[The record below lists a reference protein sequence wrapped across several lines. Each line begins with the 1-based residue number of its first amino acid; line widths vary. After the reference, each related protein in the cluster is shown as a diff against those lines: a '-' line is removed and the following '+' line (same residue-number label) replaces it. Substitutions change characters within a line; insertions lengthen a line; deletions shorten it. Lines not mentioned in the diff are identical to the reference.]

1 MVSSTIFGASYYLS
15 HNTSGYLPKKAYPI
29 DSVNYIKE
37 NIGNNS
43 RIFNEYFYGSLLMFN
58 DIKCF
63 IDSRCDLYTKE
74 YNKNYSIAEDYINAI
89 NCTGNYEQILSKY
102 NIEYLLISKNSALG
116 KNIFNNSKYEKIF
129 EDKISYVIKA
139 ND

>member
-1 MVSSTIFGASYYLS
+1 M
-15 HNTSGYLPKKAYPI
+15 SGYLPKSEYPI

-43 RIFNEYFYGSLLMFN
+43 RIFNEYTYGSLLMFN

-74 YNKNYSIAEDYINAI
+74 YNKDCTVAEDYINAI
-89 NCTGNYEQILSKY
+89 NCTGNYEEILSKY
-102 NIEYLLISKNSALG
+102 NIEYLLISKNSALA

-129 EDKISYVIKA
+129 EDKISYVIKVK
-139 ND
+139 N